1 MFVLA
6 PGAADIENTPALF
19 IAYLTVLF
27 LSFFVDNRQQSA
39 CIWSWVRAAVK
50 LHLYLLQCPKGM
62 FVYVISNCATV
73 VSSHPIP
80 PNRPI
85 IK

>member
-27 LSFFVDNRQQSA
+27 LSFLLTTDNSPHVFGPGWEQQLNFI
-39 CIWSWVRAAVK
+39 CIYYSVLKECSSMWYPIVQLSF
-50 LHLYLLQCPKGM
+50 LLTPFLQIGP
-62 FVYVISNCATV
+62 S
-73 VSSHPIP
+73 
-80 PNRPI
+80 
-85 IK
+85 

>member
-27 LSFFVDNRQQSA
+27 LSF
-39 CIWSWVRAAVK
+39 
-50 LHLYLLQCPKGM
+50 LL
-62 FVYVISNCATV
+62 TTD
-73 VSSHPIP
+73 SSPHVFGPG
-80 PNRPI
+80 
-85 IK
+85 